1 VTDRFAADHDREY
14 RMRIGDAWVGSVGRA
29 TFTCVDPFD
38 RSSWG
43 TVPIASADD
52 VDAAVG
58 AARAALPSWAARPP
72 AARAAHLR
80 RFAALLE
87 ASVDELVALQVHEN
101 GKLKTEIGPGT
112 HGFAAQ
118 AMHFAGLA
126 PAVQGQT
133 VTTSHPGMVTYTIR
147 EPLGVVAAITPWNS
161 PLGLLGW
168 KLFPALAAGNTI
180 VIKPS
185 EVTPASTV
193 RVAELAVEAE
203 LPAGVVNVITGFGE
217 VGAALVAHPGVDKV
231 AFTGSTATGRAIA
244 RSVGERLGRVSLELG
259 GKGPQIVFADANL
272 DRAVEGVMT
281 GLFAGG
287 GQACNA
293 GSRVLV
299 ERPVLDEVVTRVLD
313 GIAQL
318 RLGDPLDAR
327 STLPPVA
334 CRAQWERVTSFLA
347 VASREHVSVLA
358 GGSTPSDPTLAA
370 GYFVEPTLY
379 TDVAPTSP
387 LLRDEIFGPVGVVIP
402 FDGDDEAV
410 AIANDTDYGL
420 VAGCWTESLRRAHSI
435 IGRLDSGVVWVNT
448 WRSFDPV
455 MPFGGHK
462 QSGLGHELGLDA
474 LDGYTQ
480 AKAVWIGV

>member
-1 VTDRFAADHDREY
+1 
-14 RMRIGDAWVGSVGRA
+14 MRIGHAWVDADGRA
-29 TFTCVDPFD
+29 TLTCVDPFD
-38 RSSWG
+38 GSSWG
-43 TVPIASADD
+43 TVPIASAEDI
-52 VDAAVG
+52 DAAVA
-58 AARAALPSWAARPP
+58 AARAAMPAWAA
-72 AARAAHLR
+72 AAPTARGHHLR

-87 ASVDELVALQVHEN
+87 AAIDELIELQVHEN
-101 GKLKTEIGPGT
+101 GKLKAEIARGT
-112 HGFAAQ
+112 HGFVAQ
-118 AMHFAGLA
+118 ATHFAGLA
-126 PAVQGQT
+126 PTVHGQT
-133 VTTSHPGMVTYTIR
+133 VTTSQPGMVAYTLR
-147 EPLGVVAAITPWNS
+147 EPLGVVAAITPWNT

-193 RVAELAVEAE
+193 RVVELADEAG
-203 LPAGVVNVITGFGE
+203 LPPGVVNVVTGYGD

-259 GKGPQIVFADANL
+259 GKGAQIVFADA
-272 DRAVEGVMT
+272 DIDGAVEGVMT

-293 GSRVLV
+293 GPRVLV
-299 ERPVLDEVVTRVLD
+299 ERPVLDELVTRVVAR
-313 GIAQL
+313 IAEL
-318 RLGDPLDAR
+318 RLGDPLDAGT
-327 STLPPVA
+327 TLPPVA
-334 CRAQWERVTSFLA
+334 CRAQWERVTSFLDL
-347 VASREHVSVLA
+347 ASREHATVLT
-358 GGSTPSDPTLAA
+358 GGATPSDPRLAA

-379 TDVAPTSP
+379 ADVAPSSQ

-410 AIANDTDYGL
+410 EVANDTEYGL
-420 VAGCWTESLRRAHSI
+420 VAGCWTESLRRAHRL
-435 IGRLDSGVVWVNT
+435 IGRLDAGVVWVNT

-474 LDGYTQ
+474 LDAYTQ
-480 AKAVWIGV
+480 AKAVWIQC